1 MPLTIIDGPIIAAG
15 ESLSDGA
22 DCSSGSIVRITVPQE
37 FTSANLTFQV
47 SSDGNLYNDLFNARG
62 DEITV
67 VAEPNT
73 GIVVSEMWTR
83 SVAFIKFRSG
93 SRDHP
98 VEQKVDCRFAVAVEM
113 FDAPAALSAQ
123 RGHARADEIEERS
136 A

>member
-1 MPLTIIDGPIIAAG
+1 MALTIIDGPTIAAG

-47 SSDGNLYNDLFNARG
+47 SSDGNFYNDLFNAHG
-62 DEITV
+62 EEITV
-67 VAEPNT
+67 VAKPNS

-98 VEQKVDCRFAVAVEM
+98 VVQKVDCQFAIAVEA
-113 FDAPAALSAQ
+113 APAALSAQ
-123 RGHARADEIEERS
+123 RGRAGADDDR
-136 A
+136 

>member
-1 MPLTIIDGPIIAAG
+1 MALTIIDGPTIAAG

-37 FTSANLTFQV
+37 FTPANLTFQV
-47 SSDGNLYNDLFNARG
+47 SSDGNFYNDLFDARG
-62 DEITV
+62 NEITV
-67 VAEPNT
+67 VAKPSS

-98 VEQKVDCRFAVAVEM
+98 VEQKVDCQFAIAVEM

-123 RGHARADEIEERS
+123 RGRAGADDER
-136 A
+136 